1 MKLTEHDNASIGY
14 CVDSIIYFEN
24 MIDQHP
30 EISDE
35 LRGDFGSFE
44 FRGQC
49 ALWAMDFDALIHGQ
63 FEDWHDFIECAKR
76 YFDNGANTADLWK
89 LDTWDS
95 YLCPAILSAALEI
108 WKKDKPADMYAI
120 REYHARVL
128 TEICNA

>member
-1 MKLTEHDNASIGY
+1 MKLTEHDNATTGY

-24 MIDQHP
+24 MIEQHP

-44 FRGQC
+44 FREQC
-49 ALWAMDFDALIHGQ
+49 ALWAKDFHALIHGR

-76 YFDNGANTADLWK
+76 YFNAGSELE
-89 LDTWDS
+89 TWDWH
-95 YLCPAILSAALEI
+95 LCPAILSAALEL
-108 WKKDKPADMYAI
+108 WKKDKAADMYAI
-120 REYHARVL
+120 REYHVRVL